1 MATDPK
7 INLNVSTSDAVK
19 NLSTLEGAAI
29 DSDQAIDKVDGS
41 TVSVDTS
48 ATARA
53 LQEVVDKLERVDDKA
68 TKAGKQGI
76 PVTTTAF
83 KDLTE
88 GIGGPA
94 SGAIGG
100 AFAFGESI
108 EGLGDLVEG
117 FGGKLGL
124 SEGQIGKVTTAL
136 GTTLGV
142 LGAVGVAF
150 TVGKAAYD
158 LFTSGAKQAAKDQK
172 EFNDAVDAAEKSL
185 NNVAELLA
193 AGESEKAFKD
203 IVSDLEPLLQE
214 LSDSGFDAA
223 DAVLEIA
230 GASKKFTDASKL
242 KVDALQ
248 KEIDANKEAIDTSLD
263 GYALDGR
270 AISQI
275 FDENK
280 ALGDKKKALEDLT
293 EQIVIKAEGVK
304 GATEIDDLA
313 AEALSRFNAQTE
325 ESIQLQLDAAEAT
338 LDNIDATRQFER
350 SLDDT
355 QSALDE
361 YNQALKDAK
370 GDTEKIDDAA
380 RDAADTVIDL
390 ALEFGGLDGA
400 AKGTEEWQARTTAAL
415 GYVAGTL
422 APDDPLRK
430 RLLDYKAELDA
441 IPAVKS
447 TAISTTYPGG
457 ALQPGGQAVAT
468 RGQQLYGAPG
478 STNTTI
484 NMTVTSADPQSVV
497 RALQSYVRQNGSLP
511 ANLRQ

>member
-19 NLSTLEGAAI
+19 NLSTLEG
-29 DSDQAIDKVDGS
+29 QAIDTDGKIEKIDGS
-41 TVSVDTS
+41 SVSIDTS
-48 ATARA
+48 ATTRA
-53 LQEVVDKLERVDDKA
+53 LQEVADKLDKVDTQS
-68 TKAGKQGI
+68 TKAGKGGI

-124 SEGQIGKVTTAL
+124 SEGQIGKVTSAL

-158 LFTSGAKQAAKDQK
+158 LFTSGAKKAAKDQK

-193 AGESEKAFKD
+193 AGDAEKAFKD
-203 IVSDLEPLLQE
+203 IVTDLEPLLQE
-214 LSDSGFDAA
+214 LADSGFDAA

-230 GASKKFTDASKL
+230 GASKKFSTASKL
-242 KVDALQ
+242 KVDAIQ
-248 KEIDANKEAIDTSLD
+248 AEIDANKEAIDTSLE

-270 AISQI
+270 AIAQI
-275 FDENK
+275 FEENE
-280 ALGDKKKALEDLT
+280 ALIDKRNALQDLT
-293 EQIVIKAEGVK
+293 EQILIKSQGVQ
-304 GATEIDDLA
+304 GATEIDKLA
-313 AEALSRFNAQTE
+313 AEALAEFNTTTE
-325 ESIQLQLDAAEAT
+325 QAIELQIEQAEAV
-338 LDNIDATRQFER
+338 LDTIDANRQFER

-355 QSALDE
+355 QEALKD
-361 YNQALKDAK
+361 YNQAVIDAK
-370 GDTEKIDDAA
+370 GDTEEIDDAA

-390 ALEFGGLDGA
+390 ARDFGALEGA
-400 AKGTEEWQARTTAAL
+400 AEGTEEWKTRTSNAL
-415 GYVAGTL
+415 AYVAGTL
-422 APDDPLRK
+422 SADDPLRA
-430 RLLDYKAELDA
+430 RLLAYKAELDS
-441 IPAVKS
+441 IPTAKN
-447 TAISTTYPGG
+447 TAITATFPEKLITGATLATKEGG
-457 ALQPGGQAVAT
+457 INAG
-468 RGQQLYGAPG
+468 Y

-484 NMTVTSADPQSVV
+484 NVTVTSADPNAVV
-497 RALQSYVRQNGSLP
+497 RALQAYVRQNGSLP
-511 ANLRQ
+511 ANLR

>member
-7 INLNVSTSDAVK
+7 INLNVTTSDAVK

-29 DSDQAIDKVDGS
+29 DSDTAIEKVDGS

-53 LQEVVDKLERVDDKA
+53 LQEVADKLERVDDKA

-94 SGAIGG
+94 TGAIGS
-100 AFAFGESI
+100 AFMFGESI

-158 LFTSGAKQAAKDQK
+158 LFTSGAKQAAKEQK
-172 EFNDAVDAAEKSL
+172 DFNDAVDSAEKSL
-185 NNVAELLA
+185 NNVADLLK
-193 AGESEKAFKD
+193 AGESEKAFKE
-203 IVSDLEPLLQE
+203 IVVDLEPLLQE
-214 LSDSGFDAA
+214 LADSGFDAA

-230 GASKKFTDASKL
+230 GASEKFSIASKR
-242 KVDALQ
+242 KIDAVQ
-248 KEIDANKEAIDTSLD
+248 DEIDLTAEQLKQLTSKSGFDAEEATALTDKIELLGKEKS
-263 GYALDGR
+263 
-270 AISQI
+270 
-275 FDENK
+275 
-280 ALGDKKKALEDLT
+280 ALETLT
-293 EQIVIKAEGVK
+293 DEIITRSLGVQ
-304 GATEIDDLA
+304 GATEIDELA
-313 AEALSRFNAQTE
+313 AEALARFNTTTE
-325 ESIQLQLDAAEAT
+325 ESIELQLAAADAVLE
-338 LDNIDATRQFER
+338 NIDATRQFER

-355 QSALDE
+355 QQALDD
-361 YNQALKDAK
+361 YNQAIIDAK

-380 RDAADTVIDL
+380 RDAADTVIEL
-390 ALEFGGLDGA
+390 ATEFGGLEGA
-400 AKGTEEWQARTTAAL
+400 ATGTEEWQTRTTNAL
-415 GYVAGTL
+415 DYVAGTL

-430 RLLDYKAELDA
+430 RLLDYKAELDT
-441 IPAVKS
+441 IPAVKT
-447 TAISTTYPGG
+447 TAITATYPGG

-468 RGQQLYGAPG
+468 PGQKLFGAPG

-484 NMTVTSADPQSVV
+484 NVTVTSADPQAVV
-497 RALQSYVRQNGSLP
+497 KALQTYVRQNGSLP
-511 ANLRQ
+511 ANLR

>member
-7 INLNVSTSDAVK
+7 INLNVTTSDAVK

-29 DSDQAIDKVDGS
+29 DSDTAIEKIDGS
-41 TVSVDTS
+41 TVNVDTS

-53 LQEVVDKLERVDDKA
+53 LQEVADKLERVDDKA
-68 TKAGKQGI
+68 QKAGKQGI

-94 SGAIGG
+94 TGAIGG

-193 AGESEKAFKD
+193 AGDAEKAFKD

-248 KEIDANKEAIDTSLD
+248 AEIDANKEAIETSLD

-293 EQIVIKAEGVK
+293 EQIVIKAEGVA
-304 GATEIDDLA
+304 GATEIDKLA
-313 AEALSRFNAQTE
+313 AEALAEFNTTTEQTIE
-325 ESIQLQLDAAEAT
+325 LQQEQAEAV
-338 LDNIDATRQFER
+338 LDTIDANRQFER

-355 QSALDE
+355 QQALDD
-361 YNQALKDAK
+361 YNQAVIDAK

-380 RDAADTVIDL
+380 RDAADTVIEL
-390 ALEFGGLDGA
+390 AKEFGGLEGA
-400 AKGTEEWQARTTAAL
+400 ATGTEEWKTRTTDAL
-415 GYVAGTL
+415 AYVAGTL
-422 APDDPLRK
+422 APGDPLR
-430 RLLDYKAELDA
+430 AELQGYIKELDS
-441 IPAVKS
+441 IPTAKN
-447 TAISTTYPGG
+447 TAITATYPEQQITGATLAAKEGG
-457 ALQPGGQAVAT
+457 INAGY
-468 RGQQLYGAPG
+468 R
-478 STNTTI
+478 SNTTI
-484 NMTVTSADPQSVV
+484 NVTVTSADPTAVV
-497 RALQSYVRQNGSLP
+497 KALQTYVRQNGSLP
-511 ANLRQ
+511 ANLR

>member
-19 NLSTLEGAAI
+19 NLSTLEG
-29 DSDQAIDKVDGS
+29 QAIDTDGKIEKIDGS
-41 TVSVDTS
+41 TISVDTK
-48 ATARA
+48 ATQKA
-53 LQEVVDKLERVDDKA
+53 LQEVADKLEKVDTQG
-68 TKAGKQGI
+68 TKAGKGGI

-172 EFNDAVDAAEKSL
+172 EFNDAVDGAEKSL

-193 AGESEKAFKD
+193 AGDAEKAFKD
-203 IVSDLEPLLQE
+203 IVTDLEPLLQD

-230 GASKKFTDASKL
+230 GASKKFTDASKK

-248 KEIDANKEAIDTSLD
+248 AEIDANKEAIDTSLD

-270 AISQI
+270 AITQI
-275 FDENK
+275 FEEND
-280 ALGDKKKALEDLT
+280 ALIDKRNAIEDLT
-293 EQIVIKAEGVK
+293 EKIVIKSKGVE
-304 GATEIDDLA
+304 GATEIDKLA
-313 AEALSRFNAQTE
+313 AEALAEFNTITE
-325 ESIQLQLDAAEAT
+325 EAIELQIEQAEAV
-338 LDNIDATRQFER
+338 LDTIDANRQFER

-355 QSALDE
+355 QQALED
-361 YNQALKDAK
+361 YNQAVKDAK

-390 ALEFGGLDGA
+390 AREFGGLDGA
-400 AKGTEEWQARTTAAL
+400 AQGTEEWQTRTTNAL
-415 GYVAGTL
+415 AYVAGTL

-430 RLLDYKAELDA
+430 RLLEYKAELDT

-447 TAISTTYPGG
+447 TAITATYPG
-457 ALQPGGQAVAT
+457 APLQAGGQAVAT
-468 RGQQLYGAPG
+468 PGQKLFGAPG

-484 NMTVTSADPQSVV
+484 NVTVTSADPNAVV
-497 RALQSYVRQNGSLP
+497 KALQTYVRQNGSLP
-511 ANLRQ
+511 ANLR

>member
-1 MATDPK
+1 MAQDPK
-7 INLNVSTSDAVK
+7 ITLNVDTSAAVK
-19 NLSTLEGAAI
+19 NLVGLEG
-29 DSDQAIDKVDGS
+29 QAIDTDGKIEKIDGS
-41 TVSVDTS
+41 SVSVDTS
-48 ATARA
+48 ATQKA
-53 LQEVVDKLERVDDKA
+53 LQNVADQLDKVDDKGM
-68 TKAGKQGI
+68 KAGKGGI

-158 LFTSGAKQAAKDQK
+158 LFTSGAKKAEAEQK
-172 EFNDAVDAAEKSL
+172 KFNEAVDAAEKSL
-185 NNVAELLA
+185 NNVAELLQ
-193 AGESEKAFKD
+193 AGDAEQAFKE
-203 IVSDLEPLLQE
+203 IVTDLEPLLQD
-214 LSDSGFDAA
+214 LADSGLDAA

-230 GASKKFTDASKL
+230 GASNKFSTASK
-242 KVDALQ
+242 KKIDALN
-248 KEIDANKEAIDTSLD
+248 KEIGVQKEAIDTSLD
-263 GYALDGR
+263 GFTLDGR
-270 AISQI
+270 AISQV
-275 FDENK
+275 FDEIEVLK
-280 ALGDKKKALEDLT
+280 DKRNAIEDLT
-293 EQIVIKAEGVK
+293 KKIDIKAKGVE
-304 GATEIDDLA
+304 GATEIDKLA
-313 AEALSRFNAQTE
+313 AEALAEFNTTTE
-325 ESIQLQLDAAEAT
+325 ESIELQKEAAEAT
-338 LDNIDATRQFER
+338 LEAIDAQRGFER

-355 QSALDE
+355 QEALE
-361 YNQALKDAK
+361 NYNQAVKDAK

-390 ALEFGGLDGA
+390 AREFGGLDGA
-400 AKGTEEWQARTTAAL
+400 AEGTEEWQTRTTNAL
-415 GYVAGTL
+415 AYVAGTL

-430 RLLDYKAELDA
+430 RLLDYKAELDS
-441 IPAVKS
+441 IPAVKT
-447 TAISTTYPGG
+447 TAISSTIQPVSP
-457 ALQPGGQAVAT
+457 APGGQAAAT
-468 RGQQLYGAPG
+468 RGQQLFGAPG

-484 NMTVTSADPQSVV
+484 NVTVTSADPTAVV
-497 RALQSYVRQNGSLP
+497 KALQTYVRQNGSLP
-511 ANLRQ
+511 ANIR